1 MTSSFHSMN
10 MYGIGCDAGNS
21 PRLCRARHSN
31 PFKETKSTQAP
42 GTVWFLIGNIIFSAI
57 KTWPETWISILTMRV
72 VEGIA
77 WSRVFI
83 VIEEVGGPRISRLP
97 ICKSIFL
104 MCVQLFNISCVIILW
119 VRRTVLLIT
128 ISLVHRLWES
138 RRSLTSFLPTNCQDP
153 GLVWGSSAKFG
164 TGYRV
169 SETSLGK

>member
-1 MTSSFHSMN
+1 
-10 MYGIGCDAGNS
+10 MYGMGCDRGNS

-42 GTVWFLIGNIIFSAI
+42 GTVWFLVGNLTFLAI
-57 KTWPETWISILTMRV
+57 KAWPGTWISILTMRV
-72 VEGIA
+72 VGGIA
-77 WSRVFI
+77 WRRVFI
-83 VIEEVGGPRISRLP
+83 VIEEVGGPRISRFP
-97 ICKSIFL
+97 ICKSLSL
-104 MCVQLFNISCVIILW
+104 MCVQSLNISCVIILW
-119 VRRTVLLIT
+119 VRRTVSLIT
-128 ISLVHRLWES
+128 ISKVHKLWES